1 MKKHGKASISV
12 MLALAAVLLVSLC
25 YLSSQ
30 GVQEGMENKTISKSE
45 CKFPKIWDSTTNKCI
60 N

>member
-1 MKKHGKASISV
+1 MKKHGKASVSV

-30 GVQEGMENKTISKSE
+30 GAREGLENKKTESKKNPLDILS
-45 CKFPKIWDSTTNKCI
+45 KFVS
-60 N
+60 

>member
-12 MLALAAVLLVSLC
+12 MLALAAVLLVSLG

-30 GVQEGMENKTISKSE
+30 GGGREGMDEMKPAKKTAAAPPPPSA
-45 CKFPKIWDSTTNKCI
+45 
-60 N
+60 